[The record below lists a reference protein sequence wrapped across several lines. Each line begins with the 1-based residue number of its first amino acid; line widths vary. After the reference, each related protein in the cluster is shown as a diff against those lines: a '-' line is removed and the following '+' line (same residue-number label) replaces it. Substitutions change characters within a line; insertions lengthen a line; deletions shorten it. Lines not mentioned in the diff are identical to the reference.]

1 MIPDIAILN
10 TQLEEVEIPS
20 NTHAIVYDKNRV
32 SGYTDEIAAVRQAIY
47 LILNIERY
55 RYPIYSFDYG
65 VEFYDLIG
73 MDSQLAIPEI
83 KRRVSEALLQDDRIV
98 SVGDWDFKINKKKVF
113 VTFVVTT
120 VFGNLESEIEVN
132 I

>member
-32 SGYTDEIAAVRQAIY
+32 SGYVDEIAAVRQAIY
-47 LILNIERY
+47 LILNTERY
-55 RYPIYSFDYG
+55 AYPIYSFDYG
-65 VEFYDLIG
+65 VEFCDLIG
-73 MDSQLAIPEI
+73 MDSQLAVPEI

-98 SVGDWDFKINKKKVF
+98 SVGDWDFNINKKKVF
-113 VTFVVTT
+113 VTFVVKTI
-120 VFGNLESEIEVN
+120 FGNLESEIEVN

>member
-10 TQLEEVEIPS
+10 TELEEVEIPS

-47 LILNIERY
+47 LILNTERY
-55 RYPIYSFDYG
+55 MYPIYSFNYG
-65 VEFYDLIG
+65 VEFCDLFGI
-73 MDSQLAIPEI
+73 DSQLAIPEI
-83 KRRVSEALLQDDRIV
+83 KRRISEALLQDDRIV

-113 VTFVVTT
+113 VTFVVNT

>member
-10 TQLEEVEIPS
+10 TELEEVEIPS

-47 LILNIERY
+47 LILNTERY
-55 RYPIYSFDYG
+55 AYPIYSFDYG
-65 VEFYDLIG
+65 VEFCDLIG
-73 MDSQLAIPEI
+73 MDSQLAVPEI
-83 KRRVSEALLQDDRIV
+83 KRRISEALLQDDRIV
-98 SVGDWDFKINKKKVF
+98 SVGEWDFNIKKKKVF
-113 VTFVVTT
+113 VTFVVNT

>member
-10 TQLEEVEIPS
+10 TQLEEASIPS
-20 NTHAIVYDKNRV
+20 NTHRIVYDKNRV
-32 SGYTDEIAAVRQAIY
+32 NGYTDELAAVRQAVY
-47 LILNIERY
+47 LILNTERY
-55 RYPIYSFDYG
+55 AYPIYSFDYG

-83 KRRVSEALLQDDRIV
+83 KRRVSEALLEDDRIV
-98 SVGDWDFKINKKKVF
+98 SISDWDFKINKKKVF
-113 VTFVVTT
+113 VTFVVNT
-120 VFGNLESEIEVN
+120 VFGNLDNEIEVN